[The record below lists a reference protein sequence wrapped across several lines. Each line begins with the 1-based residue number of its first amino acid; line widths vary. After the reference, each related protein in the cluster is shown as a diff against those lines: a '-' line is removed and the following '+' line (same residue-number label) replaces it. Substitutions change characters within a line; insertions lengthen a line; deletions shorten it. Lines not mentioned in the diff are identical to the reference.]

1 MNMFQKNIERII
13 NMEERNKDGL
23 TEKEFLEQYKPG
35 DYDRPSVTADI
46 LLFTIDRD
54 ITMNQRNIDEY
65 ELKIL
70 LIKRNN
76 HPFINKW
83 ALPGGFVGIDES
95 IEDVAYRELKEETNL
110 QDAIYLEQLYTFS
123 SPNRDPR
130 MRVIST
136 GYMALTPS
144 YNIKNTKAGD
154 DASDANWF
162 SIKNTLIEENDSYL
176 KFRIEI
182 INEDLDI
189 HMKYISTY
197 LYTTKKYEYILEE
210 TSIGALAFDHIEII
224 DMGLNRLRNKV
235 SYTDIAFN
243 LLPELF
249 SLDDVQ
255 QVYEILLGEKLIK
268 PNFRKKIEP
277 MVIKTNKQRDSVG
290 YRRPYLY
297 KKNPKYY
304 I

>member
-1 MNMFQKNIERII
+1 
-13 NMEERNKDGL
+13 MEERNKDGL
-23 TEKEFLEQYKPG
+23 TEQEFLKQYKPG

-54 ITMNQRNIDEY
+54 VIEYQKNNDEY
-65 ELKIL
+65 ELKLL

-95 IEDVAYRELKEETNL
+95 IEKAAYRELKEETNL
-110 QDAIYLEQLYTFS
+110 QDAVYLEQLYTFS
-123 SPNRDPR
+123 KPKRDPR

-162 SIKNTLIEENDSYL
+162 SIKKTLIEENDSYI
-176 KFRIEI
+176 KFKIEI

-197 LYTTKKYEYILEE
+197 LYKDKTFQYELDEN
-210 TSIGALAFDHIEII
+210 SKGSLAFDHIEII

-277 MVIKTNKQRDSVG
+277 MVIKTNKQRDCVG

>member
-1 MNMFQKNIERII
+1 
-13 NMEERNKDGL
+13 MEERNKDGL
-23 TEKEFLEQYKPG
+23 TEQEFLKQYKPG

-54 ITMNQRNIDEY
+54 VIEYQKNNDEY
-65 ELKIL
+65 ELKLL

-95 IEDVAYRELKEETNL
+95 IEKTAYRELKEETNL
-110 QDAIYLEQLYTFS
+110 QDAVYLEQLYTFS
-123 SPNRDPR
+123 KPKRDPR

-162 SIKNTLIEENDSYL
+162 SIKKTLIEENDSYI
-176 KFRIEI
+176 KFKIEI

-197 LYTTKKYEYILEE
+197 LYKDKTFQYELDEN
-210 TSIGALAFDHIEII
+210 SKGSLAFDHIEII

-277 MVIKTNKQRDSVG
+277 MVIKTNKQRDCVG

>member
-1 MNMFQKNIERII
+1 
-13 NMEERNKDGL
+13 MEERNKDGL
-23 TEKEFLEQYKPG
+23 TEQEFLKQYKPG

-54 ITMNQRNIDEY
+54 VIEYQKNNDEY

-76 HPFINKW
+76 HPFINKC
-83 ALPGGFVGIDES
+83 ALPCGFVGIDES
-95 IEDVAYRELKEETNL
+95 IEKAAYRELKEETNL
-110 QDAIYLEQLYTFS
+110 QDAVYLEQLYTFS
-123 SPNRDPR
+123 KPKRDPR

-162 SIKNTLIEENDSYL
+162 SIKKTLIEENDSYL
-176 KFRIEI
+176 KFKIEI

-197 LYTTKKYEYILEE
+197 LYKDKTFQYELDEN
-210 TSIGALAFDHIEII
+210 SKGSLAFDHIEII

-277 MVIKTNKQRDSVG
+277 MVIKTNKQRDCVG

>member
-1 MNMFQKNIERII
+1 
-13 NMEERNKDGL
+13 MEERNKDGL
-23 TEKEFLEQYKPG
+23 TEQEFLKQYKSG

-54 ITMNQRNIDEY
+54 VIEYQKNNDEY
-65 ELKIL
+65 ELKLL

-95 IEDVAYRELKEETNL
+95 IEKAAYRELKEETNL
-110 QDAIYLEQLYTFS
+110 QEAVYLEQLYTFS
-123 SPNRDPR
+123 NPKRDPR

-162 SIKNTLIEENDSYL
+162 SIKKSLIEENDSYL
-176 KFRIEI
+176 KFKIEI

-197 LYTTKKYEYILEE
+197 LYKDKTFQYELEE
-210 TSIGALAFDHIEII
+210 NSKGSLAFDHIEII

-249 SLDDVQ
+249 SLDDIQ

-277 MVIKTNKQRDSVG
+277 MVIKTNKQRDCVG